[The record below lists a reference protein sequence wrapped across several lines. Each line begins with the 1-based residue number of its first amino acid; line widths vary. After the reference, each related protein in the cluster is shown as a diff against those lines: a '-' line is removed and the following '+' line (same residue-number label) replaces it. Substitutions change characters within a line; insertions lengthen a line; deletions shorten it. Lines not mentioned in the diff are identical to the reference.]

1 MPDRIPENEI
11 QRAFL
16 IAKDAI
22 SNAREYLKDRARL
35 ALLTVCECE
44 RELDILE
51 RKIDENLP
59 SAMTRVGEGK
69 ARELIAYLQFITDLE
84 RIGDLAVWVVH
95 HLPDSVT
102 RRDNDVLAEMLAL
115 IEHMLEDAYRGFK
128 GRSAECARA
137 ILKSDT
143 ELDKLR
149 SQFFREHLKS
159 RTRVNLEDRVAV
171 LLIAQALERAGD
183 HCTNLAEVVIHLI
196 EHRSVRHLPRRQLE
210 L

>member
-1 MPDRIPENEI
+1 MLDRISEVEI

-44 RELDILE
+44 RELDVLE

-59 SAMTRVGEGK
+59 SAITRVGEGK

-102 RRDNDVLAEMLAL
+102 LRDTDALAEMLTL
-115 IEHMLEDAYRGFK
+115 IEHMLEEAYRGFK
-128 GRSAECARA
+128 DRSAERARA

-149 SQFFREHLKS
+149 SQFFHEHLKS
-159 RTRVNLEDRVAV
+159 RTGTSPKDRVAV
-171 LLIAQALERAGD
+171 LLVAQALERAGD
-183 HCTNLAEVVIHLI
+183 HCTNLAEVVIHLV
-196 EHRSVRHLPRRQLE
+196 EHRSVRHLPRRRLE
-210 L
+210 P